1 VETWINSA
9 QRSLMC
15 DGGFPLLFILKYEEK
30 LEVDPPL
37 VDD

>member
-1 VETWINSA
+1 
-9 QRSLMC
+9 MC

-37 VDD
+37 VDDWRGTGATG